1 MKSFYKIIFACF
13 SIFGISASVCAG
25 NCGDV
30 DVSAHNILDISVPD
44 CSENISQQSVSFSN
58 ESAQTFAPKKTSEVP
73 TSLVKKTP
81 EAPTPIVLTL
91 DDGTKMTFMPI
102 PAGTFIMGSPKTEP
116 GREDNENQVR
126 VNITKPFYL
135 AQTETTCGQYIAIMD
150 DDSPIS
156 DGKNDPVTN
165 VLWKEA
171 MTVCETLTKWAHDK
185 GLLSGWK
192 FTLPTEAQWEYACR
206 AGTTTAWS
214 FGDNPKLSEMKE
226 HMWYGESWGFG
237 PYPVAQK
244 KPNAWGLY
252 DMHGNVKEWC
262 LDGGRTWCLLPM
274 PSLPGGNDPVVEG
287 ESGYRIVR
295 GGSYWNTPQ
304 DCRSARRGDN
314 PTGERLWCSGI
325 GFRIALVQE

>member
-13 SIFGISASVCAG
+13 SICGISASVCAG

-30 DVSAHNILDISVPD
+30 DVSAHNILDISVPV
-44 CSENISQQSVSFSN
+44 CAENISQQSVSFSN
-58 ESAQTFAPKKTSEVP
+58 ESAQTFAPKKTP
-73 TSLVKKTP
+73 NAPKKTP
-81 EAPTPIVLTL
+81 VAPSPLVLTL

-150 DDSPIS
+150 DDPPNR
-156 DGKNDPVTN
+156 DEKNDPVRK

-185 GLLSGWK
+185 GWLSGWK

-206 AGTTTAWS
+206 AGTTTAWN
-214 FGDNPKLSEMKE
+214 FGDNLKRRELKE
-226 HMWYGESWGFG
+226 HMWYTENTGLGSK
-237 PYPVAQK
+237 PVAQK

-252 DMHGNVKEWC
+252 DMHGNEREWC
-262 LDGGRTWCLLPM
+262 LDVAGRSVSPLK
-274 PSLPGGNDPVVEG
+274 GGNDPVVEG
-287 ESGYRIVR
+287 ESEYRIVR
-295 GGSYWNTPQ
+295 GGDWCVDSEK
-304 DCRSARRGDN
+304 CRSASRRASSVARG
-314 PTGERLWCSGI
+314 W

>member
-1 MKSFYKIIFACF
+1 MNSFYKIIFACF
-13 SIFGISASVCAG
+13 SICGISASVCAG

-30 DVSAHNILDISVPD
+30 DVSAHNILDISVPV

-58 ESAQTFAPKKTSEVP
+58 ESAQTFAPKKTP
-73 TSLVKKTP
+73 NAPKKTP
-81 EAPTPIVLTL
+81 VAPSPLVLTL

-116 GREDNENQVR
+116 GRKDNENQVR

-150 DDSPIS
+150 DDPPSS

-171 MTVCETLTKWAHDK
+171 MTVCETLTKWAHDR
-185 GLLSGWK
+185 GLLLGWK

-206 AGTTTAWS
+206 AGTTTAWN
-214 FGDNPKLSEMKE
+214 FGDNPKRRELKE
-226 HMWYGESWGFG
+226 HMWYAESIGLG
-237 PYPVAQK
+237 SKPVAQK

-252 DMHGNVKEWC
+252 DMHGNVEEWC
-262 LDGGRTWCLLPM
+262 LDVSGSRWSISPLK
-274 PSLPGGNDPVVEG
+274 GGNDPVVEG
-287 ESGYRIVR
+287 ESKYRIVR
-295 GGSYWNTPQ
+295 GGSSWDTPQ
-304 DCRSARRGDN
+304 GCRSAKREQTSADARS
-314 PTGERLWCSGI
+314 LFI

>member
-1 MKSFYKIIFACF
+1 MNSFYKIIFVCF
-13 SIFGISASVCAG
+13 SICGISASVCAG

-30 DVSAHNILDISVPD
+30 DVSTPNILDISVPV
-44 CSENISQQSVSFSN
+44 CAENISQQSVSFSN

-81 EAPTPIVLTL
+81 ETPTPLVLTL

-102 PAGTFIMGSPKTEP
+102 PAGTFVMGSPKTEP
-116 GREDNENQVR
+116 GRKDNENQVR

-150 DDSPIS
+150 DDPPLVCYE
-156 DGKNDPVTN
+156 KNNPVWKVT
-165 VLWKEA
+165 WKEA
-171 MTVCETLTKWAHDK
+171 MMACETLTKWAHDK

-214 FGDNPKLSEMKE
+214 FGDNPKLREMKE
-226 HMWYGESWGFG
+226 HMWSLGSGELC
-237 PYPVAQK
+237 PNPVAQK

-252 DMHGNVKEWC
+252 DMHGNVEEWC
-262 LDGGRTWCLLPM
+262 LDVSASGWCISPLK
-274 PSLPGGNDPVVEG
+274 GGNDPVVEG
-287 ESGYRIVR
+287 EGNCRIVR
-295 GGSYWNTPQ
+295 GGYICSDPQ
-304 DCRSARRGDN
+304 DCRSASRYAVNAITRPLD
-314 PTGERLWCSGI
+314 I

>member
-1 MKSFYKIIFACF
+1 MKSFYKIIFVCF
-13 SIFGISASVCAG
+13 SICGISASVCAG

-30 DVSAHNILDISVPD
+30 DVSAHNILDISVPV
-44 CSENISQQSVSFSN
+44 CAENISQQSVSFSN
-58 ESAQTFAPKKTSEVP
+58 ESAQTFAPKKTSDAP
-73 TSLVKKTP
+73 KKTP
-81 EAPTPIVLTL
+81 VAPSPIVLTL

-150 DDSPIS
+150 DDPPSS

-185 GLLSGWK
+185 GWLSGWK

-206 AGTTTAWS
+206 AGTTTAWN
-214 FGDNPKLSEMKE
+214 FGDNPKRRELKE
-226 HMWYGESWGFG
+226 HMWYAESIGLG
-237 PYPVAQK
+237 SKPVAQK

-252 DMHGNVKEWC
+252 DMHGNVEEWC
-262 LDGGRTWCLLPM
+262 LDCGSPWLLFPM

-287 ESGYRIVR
+287 ESKYRIIR
-295 GGSYWNTPQ
+295 GGAWWEVPQ
-304 DCRSARRGDN
+304 DCRSAKRKQSSAEGDRYWYYN
-314 PTGERLWCSGI
+314 I